1 MSSLFLKKVKIFEG
15 RGILIE
21 YANNVAGNGGK
32 GGKKKTSGS
41 ERAAG
46 TKKRRERRG
55 VRNGNL
61 PDRFPPKNFPVWNPR
76 LSMLGKSAVKQCKR
90 KRRKS
95 SCGVVFIITDY
106 FISKCLSSAACF
118 FFVLHDPRQPQPS
131 QRQPHAPDFNFLA
144 NPKIIQ
150 QPAST
155 AMTVMIAFSILI
167 LRF

>member
-1 MSSLFLKKVKIFEG
+1 MRIMWRETEAKAAKRKLRGAKG
-15 RGILIE
+15 RRGRK
-21 YANNVAGNGGK
+21 K
-32 GGKKKTSGS
+32 GGSGGES
-41 ERAAG
+41 EMR
-46 TKKRRERRG
+46 T
-55 VRNGNL
+55 L

-76 LSMLGKSAVKQCKR
+76 LPMLGKSAVKQCKR